1 MALLATIANSHP
13 ILIEHRLS
21 KFKGK
26 TVCATY
32 NFGGDPRSAEEI
44 LASGMAMFYN
54 KR

>member
-44 LASGMAMFYN
+44 LASGMAMPL
-54 KR
+54 